1 MDTATK
7 TTNKD
12 YSSPDLYQD
21 ATGKGA
27 MIAKPTATSADA
39 NRASVAP
46 KPSDAS
52 PEIQTPEGVIAPV
65 PFRQHME
72 TLFDGENLTEEFMT
86 KAEVVF
92 EAAVGERV
100 AVLEEEL
107 KAAVAESYEEELESF
122 KGELVERIDDYL
134 NYVVEEWMQENE
146 LAVEGGVRSEV
157 AESFI
162 QGLKSLFETNY
173 IDIPEERVDVL
184 EKLVNENEEVN
195 TQLNDAINTNIEL
208 SKDLLGYQKSE
219 LFSEIAGGLSDVQ
232 VDRFASLAE
241 NVEFES
247 AEQFATKL
255 QVLKES
261 YFGTGETTATKEE
274 EVAATSPR
282 ASVLNENSEIK
293 SPMDLYVN
301 TMSRQASQ
309 RKLYDTN
316 TKTR

>member
-12 YSSPDLYQD
+12 FSSPDLYRD
-21 ATGKGA
+21 ASGKGA

-52 PEIQTPEGVIAPV
+52 PEVQTPEEVVAPV
-65 PFRQHME
+65 PFREHME
-72 TLFDGENLTEEFMT
+72 TLFNGEDLTEEFMS

-92 EAAVGERV
+92 EAAVNERV
-100 AVLEEEL
+100 GVLEEEL
-107 KAAVAESYEEELESF
+107 KQAVAESYEEELETF

-146 LAVEGGVRSEV
+146 LAVENGVRSEV

-173 IDIPEERVDVL
+173 IDIPEERVDIL

-195 TQLNDAINTNIEL
+195 DQLNEAINTNIEL
-208 SKDLLGYQKSE
+208 SKDLLGYQKAE
-219 LFSEIAGGLSDVQ
+219 LFSNIADGLSDVQ

-241 NVEFES
+241 NVDFES
-247 AEQFATKL
+247 AEQYASKL
-255 QVLKES
+255 EVLKES
-261 YFGTGETTATKEE
+261 YFGTGETTNEEE
-274 EVAATSPR
+274 EVAATSVKTA
-282 ASVLNENSEIK
+282 ASTLNENSEIK

-309 RKLYDTN
+309 RKLYDN
-316 TKTR
+316 K

>member
-12 YSSPDLYQD
+12 FSSPDLYRD
-21 ATGKGA
+21 ASGKGA

-52 PEIQTPEGVIAPV
+52 PEVQTPEGVVAPV
-65 PFRQHME
+65 PFREHME
-72 TLFDGENLTEEFMT
+72 TLFNGEDLTEEFMS

-92 EAAVGERV
+92 EAAVNERV
-100 AVLEEEL
+100 GVLEEEL
-107 KAAVAESYEEELESF
+107 KQAVAESYEEELETF

-146 LAVEGGVRSEV
+146 LAVENGVRSEV

-173 IDIPEERVDVL
+173 IDIPEERVDIL

-195 TQLNDAINTNIEL
+195 DQLNEAINTNIEL
-208 SKDLLGYQKSE
+208 SKDLLGYQKAE
-219 LFSEIAGGLSDVQ
+219 LFSNIADGLSDVQ

-241 NVEFES
+241 NVDFES
-247 AEQFATKL
+247 AEQYASKL
-255 QVLKES
+255 EVLKES
-261 YFGTGETTATKEE
+261 YFGTGETTNEEE
-274 EVAATSPR
+274 EVAATSVKTA
-282 ASVLNENSEIK
+282 ASTLNENSEIK

-301 TMSRQASQ
+301 TMSRQAAQ
-309 RKLYDTN
+309 RKLHEP
-316 TKTR
+316 K